1 MALFEKLKDTKLK
14 SLKFGEK
21 GTAGDSTKP
30 YIVTDIN
37 KVDTPFNR
45 LRLTKFDDGL
55 IRGGA
60 VGAINSSAVDT
71 LRISK
76 FLIDFPKGPLFIAKQ
91 VGLQLSNPPLETKQL
106 PTNRVGKGI
115 IGKAIAGASNVIN
128 KLNNLVGGP
137 TRIYNLGINT
147 LAQVPLNAFGGHV
160 ARHGFL
166 PRLDNSQKYES
177 VVTENNKNGNNRLE
191 GLYNNFFQSNSS
203 GTTFRANVFNKTISD
218 NFGGASSVY
227 GIGRT
232 TIRRTTVTGREFDI
246 TPATIK
252 EVPKT
257 IQQGILEHVYDPN
270 TIYQKY
276 KLKYDSTSSIDDFK
290 YKPQLTTSP
299 YDVNISLSK
308 VIDKVPKYEP
318 VKRDTS
324 LLLDDILPNQSDVT
338 DLREAN
344 FLGEE
349 SKYFINQVS
358 AFYNVSSSGVTK
370 AFGDDFLGYQKTSA
384 QKSIS
389 NYLPKT
395 TNKKYDQ
402 LITNKVVKDN
412 FSFPANYDDLYAP
425 PLLGKDGKAIPGT
438 EQLSGASSNLIT
450 DKEYTPNISINR
462 NPLNDRNNF
471 SPIPKEYDYALST
484 LERTYQ
490 RDDANN
496 FSIVFT
502 PLDPFTG
509 KSLSPISFVGYING
523 YSEIYDSSWDSTK
536 YNGRSDLLYTFN
548 SYKKTANFKLKI
560 PAFDYLQI
568 EENHRKLLR
577 LQDGTA
583 GTYKDNRLG
592 GIITYVDLGYYLG
605 NVPCI
610 ITSIN
615 ISIPDDA
622 SWDLQTK
629 QSMVLEATFNLIVIG
644 DETPGL
650 NIVRV
655 VPTPPKVTIVPP
667 PIPKIKPEPIPRK
680 KIKYVPTKPIP
691 PAPIAKADAT
701 VTKFTSTAPGNGT
714 YKGVNAAQQSEAL
727 KKKLKL
733 KPRTKQQEAALEK
746 ALKPK

>member
-37 KVDTPFNR
+37 KVDTPFNK

-60 VGAINSSAVDT
+60 IGAINSSAVDT

-91 VGLQLSNPPLETKQL
+91 VGLQLSNSPLETKQM

-115 IGKAIAGASNVIN
+115 VGKVAAGISNIAN

-147 LAQVPLNAFGGHV
+147 LAQVPLNAFGGHI

-203 GTTFRANVFNKTISD
+203 GTTFRANVFNRIISD

-232 TIRRTTVTGREFDI
+232 TIRRTTITGREFDI

-270 TIYQKY
+270 TIYQQY
-276 KLKYDSTSSIDDFK
+276 KLKFDPTASIDRFK
-290 YKPQLTTSP
+290 YSPQLTTSP
-299 YDVNISLSK
+299 HDVNVSLSK

-324 LLLDDILPNQSDVT
+324 LLLDNILPNQSDVT

-349 SKYFINQVS
+349 PKYFINQVS
-358 AFYNVSSSGVTK
+358 SFYNVSSSGVSK

-402 LITNKVVKDN
+402 LITNKVVKEG
-412 FSFPANYDDLYAP
+412 FVYPANHNI
-425 PLLGKDGKAIPGT
+425 LLDTTG
-438 EQLSGASSNLIT
+438 
-450 DKEYTPNISINR
+450 DKEFAELDVKTLLNVPVLRKKNQNIDTLIKR
-462 NPLNDRNNF
+462 NPLSEQNNF
-471 SPIPKEYDYALST
+471 SNKYNDYDYGLSS
-484 LERTYQ
+484 LQ
-490 RDDANN
+490 NN
-496 FSIVFT
+496 VFGRKDSDIFNVT
-502 PLDPFTG
+502 FTQLDPFSG
-509 KSLSPISFVGYING
+509 LVRDNIEFVGYING
-523 YSEIYDSSWDSTK
+523 YTENYESNWDSIK

-548 SYKKTANFKLKI
+548 SYKKTASFKLKI
-560 PAFDYLQI
+560 PSSDPIKLNN
-568 EENHRKLLR
+568 NHIKLKT
-577 LQDGTA
+577 LQDGAA
-583 GTYKDNRLG
+583 GMYKDNRLG
-592 GIITYVDLGYYLG
+592 GVITYVYLGYYLG
-605 NVPCI
+605 YVPCI
-610 ITSIN
+610 ITSMN

-622 SWDLQTK
+622 SWDIDVEK
-629 QSMVLEATFNLIVIG
+629 SMLLEATFNLIVIG
-644 DETPGL
+644 EEAPG
-650 NIVRV
+650 IVIKV
-655 VPTPPKVTIVPP
+655 TPPKTKVPNPDNPPPKKNVPVPP
-667 PIPKIKPEPIPRK
+667 PIPVVIERPKIIL
-680 KIKYVPTKPIP
+680 P
-691 PAPIAKADAT
+691 PAPIAKTDRT
-701 VTKFTSTAPGNGT
+701 LTKFTPSSPGNGT

>member
-37 KVDTPFNR
+37 KVDTPFNK

-60 VGAINSSAVDT
+60 IGAINSSAVDT

-91 VGLQLSNPPLETKQL
+91 VGLQLSNSPLETKQM

-115 IGKAIAGASNVIN
+115 VGKVAAGISNIAN

-147 LAQVPLNAFGGHV
+147 LAQVPLNAFGGHI

-203 GTTFRANVFNKTISD
+203 GTTFRANVFNRIISD

-232 TIRRTTVTGREFDI
+232 TIRRITVTGREFDI

-276 KLKYDSTSSIDDFK
+276 KLKFDSTASIDNFK
-290 YKPQLTTSP
+290 YKPQLTTSEK
-299 YDVNISLSK
+299 DVDISLSK
-308 VIDKVPKYEP
+308 VTSKVPKYEP

-324 LLLDDILPNQSDVT
+324 LLLDDFLNQSDIT
-338 DLREAN
+338 DLKEAN

-349 SKYFINQVS
+349 PKYFISQIS
-358 AFYNVSSSGVTK
+358 ASYNVSSSGVSK

-384 QKSIS
+384 QKAIS

-402 LITNKVVKDN
+402 LITNKVVKEG
-412 FSFPANYDDLYAP
+412 FVYPANHNI
-425 PLLGKDGKAIPGT
+425 LLDTTG
-438 EQLSGASSNLIT
+438 
-450 DKEYTPNISINR
+450 DKEFAELDAKTLLNVPVLRKKNQNIDALIKR
-462 NPLNDRNNF
+462 NPLSEQNNF
-471 SPIPKEYDYALST
+471 SNKYNDYDYGLYS
-484 LERTYQ
+484 LQNNVFERNDSDIFNVT
-490 RDDANN
+490 
-496 FSIVFT
+496 FT
-502 PLDPFTG
+502 QLDPFSGTMLDG
-509 KSLSPISFVGYING
+509 IVFVGYING
-523 YSEIYDSSWDSTK
+523 YSETYDSNWDSTK

-560 PAFDYLQI
+560 PSSDPI
-568 EENHRKLLR
+568 ELNNNHIKLKT
-577 LQDGTA
+577 LQDGAA
-583 GTYKDNRLG
+583 GMYKNNRLG
-592 GIITYVDLGYYLG
+592 GVITYVNLGYYLG

-610 ITSIN
+610 ITSMN

-622 SWDLQTK
+622 SWDIDVEK
-629 QSMVLEATFNLIVIG
+629 SMLLEATFNLIVIG
-644 DETPGL
+644 EEAPG
-650 NIVRV
+650 V
-655 VPTPPKVTIVPP
+655 VIKVTPPKPKVPNPDNPP
-667 PIPKIKPEPIPRK
+667 PKKNVPKPQPIPIKIEKPKIIPK
-680 KIKYVPTKPIP
+680 
-691 PAPIAKADAT
+691 APVIKADAT
-701 VTKFTSTAPGNGT
+701 VTKFTSTASGNGT

-727 KKKLKL
+727 KKKIKL